1 MDGTEIVARFVRDL
15 RWEDLPAPVQ
25 RKVRLVFVDAVA
37 AAVSGTLAR
46 IAAVTAQF
54 AVRALPGQ
62 EATILATGQRASAA
76 GAAFANANTANAF
89 DVDDVGQY
97 TRGHPGAQIIP
108 TALAMAEKLN
118 CSGKDVLTAV
128 VAGYEVAHRTGRCW
142 HDDHQVYQA
151 CGSWGSV
158 ANAATAAHLMRLD
171 VPQIWHTLGIAEYH
185 APNLPMMRDAVAP
198 GMVKH
203 GAGWAALSG
212 ILAAELAQAGF
223 TGIPSIL
230 SFEKYRD
237 WVADIGR
244 NYIIVGGAMFK
255 EHALCGWSHA
265 AVEAV
270 KYLGQKYAFRPEDI
284 EHIRLEGFYEMVL
297 LGSKPPRNT
306 EEAQYNT
313 GWGMTMQILD
323 GEVGPRQLLED
334 RLCDP
339 QALDLLSRIELVEAE
354 RFNEEGMRA
363 SLGDPNAEFCCQ
375 VWIALNDGRV
385 LDSGR
390 VAGHNKYATQWSD
403 EQLQS
408 KFRWLAGTV
417 LGGADVERL
426 LDMAWNFETVQRS
439 ADLIDFV
446 QTARRPVA

>member
-1 MDGTEIVARFVRDL
+1 M
-15 RWEDLPAPVQ
+15 
-25 RKVRLVFVDAVA
+25 
-37 AAVSGTLAR
+37 
-46 IAAVTAQF
+46 
-54 AVRALPGQ
+54 
-62 EATILATGQRASAA
+62 
-76 GAAFANANTANAF
+76 
-89 DVDDVGQY
+89 
-97 TRGHPGAQIIP
+97 QIIP

-118 CSGKDVLTAV
+118 CSGKDVLTAM

-151 CGSWGSV
+151 CGSWGSL
-158 ANAATAAHLMRLD
+158 ANAATAAHLMRLG
-171 VPQIWHTLGIAEYH
+171 VTQIWHTLGIADYH
-185 APNLPMMRDAVAP
+185 VPNLPMMRDAVAP

-203 GAGWAALSG
+203 GAGWAALTG

-237 WVADIGR
+237 WVTDIGQ

-270 KYLGQKYAFRPEDI
+270 KYLGQKYAFTPQDI
-284 EHIRLEGFYEMVL
+284 AHIRLEGFYEMVL

-323 GEVGPRQLLED
+323 GELGPRQLLED
-334 RLCDP
+334 RLSDP
-339 QALDLLSRIELVEAE
+339 QALELISKIELVETAQLNAE
-354 RFNEEGMRA
+354 AMRA
-363 SLGDPNAEFCCQ
+363 SLGDPNAEFCCRVEITLQ
-375 VWIALNDGRV
+375 DGQTLN
-385 LDSGR
+385 SGT
-390 VAGHNKYATQWSD
+390 VAGHNKYSEQWND
-403 EQLQS
+403 KQMQD

-417 LGGADVERL
+417 LSGTDVERL

-439 ADLIDFV
+439 ANLIDFV
-446 QTARRPVA
+446 QAARRPVV

>member
-1 MDGTEIVARFVRDL
+1 MDGTELVARFVHEL

-25 RKVRLVFVDAVA
+25 HKARLVFCDAVA
-37 AAVSGTLAR
+37 AAVAGTQAH
-46 IAAVTAQF
+46 IADVTARF
-54 AVRALPGQ
+54 AATVMPGS
-62 EATILATGQRASAA
+62 EATILATGQKASAA

-108 TALAMAEKLN
+108 TALAVAEKLDK
-118 CSGKDVLTAV
+118 SGKALLTAM
-128 VAGYEVAHRTGRCW
+128 VAGYEVACRTGRCW
-142 HDDHQVYQA
+142 HDHHTVYQS

-158 ANAATAAHLMRLD
+158 ANTAVAAQLMGLEA
-171 VPQIWHTLGIAEYH
+171 PQIWHALGIAEYH
-185 APNLPMMRDAVAP
+185 SPNLPMMRDAVAP
-198 GMVKH
+198 AMVKH
-203 GAGWAALSG
+203 GVGWAAMSG
-212 ILAAELAQAGF
+212 ILAAGLAQAGF
-223 TGIPSIL
+223 TGIASLL

-237 WVADIGR
+237 WVSDIGQ
-244 NYIIVGGAMFK
+244 NYLSVGGAMFK

-270 KYLGQKYAFRPEDI
+270 KLLKQRYAVRPADI
-284 EHIRLEGFYEMVL
+284 EHIRLEGFYELVL
-297 LGSKPPRNT
+297 LGSKPPKTT

-334 RLCDP
+334 RLRDP
-339 QALDLLSRIELVEAE
+339 VALELLSKIELVEAE

-363 SLGDPNAEFCCQ
+363 SLGDAEAEFRCQ
-375 VWIALNDGRV
+375 AEMTLKDGRK

-403 EQLQS
+403 EQLQN
-408 KFRWLAGTV
+408 KFRWLARTV
-417 LGGADVERL
+417 LGDVEVERM
-426 LDMAWNFETVQRS
+426 LDMAWNLEKVEHVS
-439 ADLIDFV
+439 ALIDLMKR
-446 QTARRPVA
+446 A